1 MEEKKTKSDY
11 WIGTIRA
18 ICMQAIG
25 AVGFVL
31 TAVTG
36 VVGLE
41 LFGRW
46 GGVTGCVFNFF
57 FPYKTKER
65 EELLL
70 PADTSLPHR
79 RDETDYMRGT

>member
-25 AVGFVL
+25 ADGFVL

-41 LFGRW
+41 LFGCW

-65 EELLL
+65 EDLLL
-70 PADTSLPHR
+70 PTDTSLPHR
-79 RDETDYMRGT
+79 RDEADYMRGT